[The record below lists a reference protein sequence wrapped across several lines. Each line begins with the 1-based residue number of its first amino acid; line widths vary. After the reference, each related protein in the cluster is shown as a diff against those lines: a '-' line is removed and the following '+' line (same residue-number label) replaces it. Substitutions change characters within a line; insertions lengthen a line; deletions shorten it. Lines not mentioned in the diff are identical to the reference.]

1 VSRNLIDM
9 IEKKTGVKM
18 NEVFQLADSLK
29 NANFQDERTVRRVI
43 RQVSSLANRP
53 VSKEKEDRIVKSIL
67 NNNMPLDL
75 SSLNNMM
82 NKIKIAVE
90 TTKVRY

>member
-1 VSRNLIDM
+1 MSRDNLFNI
-9 IEKKTGVKM
+9 IEKKTGVRM
-18 NEVFQLADSLK
+18 NDVFQLADSLK

-53 VSKEKEDRIVKSIL
+53 VSKEKEDHIVKAIL

-75 SSLNNMM
+75 SSLSNMM
-82 NKIKIAVE
+82 NKK
-90 TTKVRY
+90 